1 MIIFIRPIALAFAA
15 LLSIVAVSSMA
26 LPLPAQ
32 ADERPQPRIMTLSG
46 TGEVTAAPDMAHVS
60 TGVIAEAKTAREA
73 LSVNNKAMTKVIAE
87 LKARGIAEKDIQTS
101 NFHVGPQYQH
111 YKDGRPAKIRG
122 YRVSNQVN
130 IVIRELAKLGEV
142 LDAVV
147 SLGSNSINGVQFSIS
162 KPEKLRDEA
171 RRLAVADARRK
182 AELYAQA
189 AGVTLGQIMSI
200 NESGGFQPQPMQ
212 KFARAARLE
221 AADAVPV
228 QAGEQALSM
237 TVNIAWEIK

>member
-1 MIIFIRPIALAFAA
+1 MILFIRPIVLAFAA
-15 LLSIVAVSSMA
+15 LLSIVAVASMS

-46 TGEVTAAPDMAHVS
+46 TGEVTAVPDMALVS

-73 LSVNNKAMTKVIAE
+73 LSINNKAMTEVIAG
-87 LKARGIAEKDIQTS
+87 LKAQGIAEKDIQTS
-101 NFHVGPQYQH
+101 NFNVGPQYQH
-111 YKDGRPAKIRG
+111 YKDGRPARIRA

-130 IVIRELAKLGEV
+130 IVIRDLAKLGEV

-147 SLGSNSINGVQFSIS
+147 SLGSNSINGVQFSVS

-182 AELYAQA
+182 AELYAKA

-200 NESGGFQPQPMQ
+200 NESGGFRPQPVQ